1 MPNKVYVINKHGR
14 PLMPCSPA
22 KARHLLDAGKAK
34 VKKRTPFTIQLVYG
48 SSGYTQEVILG
59 VDAGSK
65 TIGMSASTTKEELLS
80 AEVKPRNDVVD
91 LLSTRREFR
100 RARRNRKTRYR
111 KPRFDNRVRS
121 KHKGWL
127 APSVEVKIQG
137 HITAIRRVCGILP
150 VSKVVVETAEFD
162 LQLLKAIADG
172 KSVPQGEDYQKGEMY
187 GHYNVRQYVLWRDDY
202 TCQCCGAHAT
212 KKKEVRLHVH
222 HLESR
227 KVGGDAPSNLITLC
241 DSCHEKLHKGLITA
255 KDFKKRKRR
264 STWDATF
271 MGIMRKTL
279 MQRLCSELP
288 IHVVETRGYITKAT
302 REKLLV
308 LPKSHINDA
317 LAIAQGKHG
326 FNVGYLPGILQIDMI
341 YTIRPVRHHNRQLH
355 KATILKGGIRKSNQ
369 AEKYVFGY
377 RLFDKVQFNGQ
388 DCFIW
393 GRRTTGIFTIKTIN
407 GKMIKDGISFKKL
420 KLIEKCK
427 INMIISGGGY
437 MKRRMLDTRSG
448 GMMRMARKSAWI

>member
-1 MPNKVYVINKHGR
+1 M
-14 PLMPCSPA
+14 
-22 KARHLLDAGKAK
+22 
-34 VKKRTPFTIQLVYG
+34 
-48 SSGYTQEVILG
+48 
-59 VDAGSK
+59 
-65 TIGMSASTTKEELLS
+65 
-80 AEVKPRNDVVD
+80 
-91 LLSTRREFR
+91 
-100 RARRNRKTRYR
+100 
-111 KPRFDNRVRS
+111 
-121 KHKGWL
+121 
-127 APSVEVKIQG
+127 APSVEVKIQE
-137 HITAIRRVCGILP
+137 HITAIKMVCRILP

-172 KSVPQGEDYQKGEMY
+172 KPVPQGEDYQKGEIY
-187 GHYNVRQYVLWRDDY
+187 GHYNVRQYVLWRDNY

-227 KVGGDAPSNLITLC
+227 KVGGNAPDNQVTLC
-241 DSCHEKLHKGLITA
+241 ESCHEKLHKGLITE
-255 KDFKKRKRR
+255 KDFKKRKRH
-264 STWDATF
+264 STRDATF

-288 IHVVETRGYITKAT
+288 IPVIETRGYITKAT

-308 LPKSHINDA
+308 LPKSHTNDA
-317 LAIAQGKHG
+317 LAIAQGKQG
-326 FNVGYLPGILQIDMI
+326 FNVGYLPGIEQIDKI

-355 KATILKGGIRKSNQ
+355 KAAILKGGIRKSNQ

-420 KLIEKCK
+420 KPVEKSTGYLI
-427 INMIISGGGY
+427 
-437 MKRRMLDTRSG
+437 
-448 GMMRMARKSAWI
+448 A

>member
-1 MPNKVYVINKHGR
+1 MPKVYVLNRHGR
-14 PLMPCSPA
+14 PLMPCTPA

-65 TIGMSASTTKEELLS
+65 TIGVSALTKKEELF
-80 AEVKPRNDVVD
+80 AANVIPRNDVVD

-127 APSVEVKIQG
+127 APSVEVKIQD

-162 LQLLKAIADG
+162 LQLLKAVAEG
-172 KSVPQGEDYQKGEMY
+172 KPVPQGEDYQHGEMY
-187 GHYNVRQYVLWRDDY
+187 GHYNVRQYVLWRDGY

-212 KKKEVRLHVH
+212 QKKEVRLHVH

-227 KVGGDAPSNLITLC
+227 KVGGDAPDNQVTLC
-241 DSCHEKLHKGLITA
+241 ESCHKKLHKGLIEA
-255 KDFKKRKRR
+255 KNFKKRKRR
-264 STWDATF
+264 PTRDATF
-271 MGIMRKTL
+271 MGIMRATL
-279 MQRLCSELP
+279 LQRLRSELP
-288 IHVVETRGYITKAT
+288 IPVIETRGYITKAT

-308 LPKSHINDA
+308 LPKSHTNDA
-317 LAIAQGKHG
+317 LAITQGKHG
-326 FNVGYLPGILQIDMI
+326 FNVGYLPGIVQSDKT

-355 KATILKGGIRKSNQ
+355 KATILTGGIRKANQ
-369 AEKYVFGY
+369 AEKYVCGF
-377 RLFDKVQFNGQ
+377 RLYDKVLYNGIE
-388 DCFIW
+388 CFVW
-393 GRRTTGIFTIKTIN
+393 GRRTSGSFLLRALDGTKV
-407 GKMIKDGISFKKL
+407 KDGAGHRILTLLERSSNY
-420 KLIEKCK
+420 LI
-427 INMIISGGGY
+427 
-437 MKRRMLDTRSG
+437 
-448 GMMRMARKSAWI
+448 A

>member
-22 KARHLLDAGKAK
+22 KARHLLDEGKAK

-127 APSVEVKIQG
+127 APSAEVKIQE

-162 LQLLKAIADG
+162 LHLLKAIADG
-172 KSVPQGEDYQKGEMY
+172 KPVPQGEDYQKGEMY

-227 KVGGDAPSNLITLC
+227 KVGGDAPDN
-241 DSCHEKLHKGLITA
+241 
-255 KDFKKRKRR
+255 
-264 STWDATF
+264 
-271 MGIMRKTL
+271 
-279 MQRLCSELP
+279 
-288 IHVVETRGYITKAT
+288 
-302 REKLLV
+302 
-308 LPKSHINDA
+308 
-317 LAIAQGKHG
+317 
-326 FNVGYLPGILQIDMI
+326 
-341 YTIRPVRHHNRQLH
+341 
-355 KATILKGGIRKSNQ
+355 
-369 AEKYVFGY
+369 
-377 RLFDKVQFNGQ
+377 
-388 DCFIW
+388 
-393 GRRTTGIFTIKTIN
+393 
-407 GKMIKDGISFKKL
+407 
-420 KLIEKCK
+420 
-427 INMIISGGGY
+427 
-437 MKRRMLDTRSG
+437 
-448 GMMRMARKSAWI
+448 